1 MISKQDLAVLD
12 KISDSLPLN
21 RFEDVRKVIRRAVVL
36 SRKETEKRME
46 RILQEE
52 IEKSRKHLDAVIA
65 FVDKVESRSG
75 FMFRNGKLWFSAKEV
90 FEIVDWAKNASGLDA
105 ITAEQIEKKL
115 KFLSDKH
122 KPEIQVAKK

>member
-12 KISDSLPLN
+12 KITDSLPLN

-46 RILQEE
+46 KILQEE

-65 FVDKVESRSG
+65 FSDKVESKSG
-75 FMFRNGKLWFSAKEV
+75 CMSRKGKLWFSAKEV

-105 ITAEQIEKKL
+105 ITVKQIEKKL
-115 KFLSDKH
+115 RFLSDKH
-122 KPEIQVAKK
+122 TSKKAVAKK